1 MSAPAV
7 SISGVLRVAVL
18 ASSPAEQGRLAAL
31 VGQCGHR
38 IVGPGASP
46 DAVLTDGTAAAT
58 LPAAAVAIG
67 AVNEAFA
74 GLLPPDAAAAQV
86 DAALRAVAAGLI
98 VRTPALPPR
107 TFEWLPEEP
116 PILLTPRE
124 IEVLGA
130 LRNGL
135 TNKETARLLG
145 IFAAYRQVPH
155 RSAVPKARRR
165 VSGRSRCQGASSR
178 SSNSKSRVP
187 NRDGSR
193 LLRRAGLL
201 GERRHSTKGQSRTSP
216 QAWPCRRRTPVA
228 MARRRPE

>member
-74 GLLPPDAAAAQV
+74 GLLPPDAAAAQGRCC
-86 DAALRAVAAGLI
+86 AAGRRGGANRAHAGSTASNFRVAARGTADPADTARNRGARRSPQRPDQQGNGAVARDFRRI
-98 VRTPALPPR
+98 PSSSTSKRCS
-107 TFEWLPEEP
+107 ES
-116 PILLTPRE
+116 
-124 IEVLGA
+124 
-130 LRNGL
+130 
-135 TNKETARLLG
+135 
-145 IFAAYRQVPH
+145 
-155 RSAVPKARRR
+155 SA
-165 VSGRSRCQGASSR
+165 
-178 SSNSKSRVP
+178 
-187 NRDGSR
+187 SR
-193 LLRRAGLL
+193 LGPKPLPGCQQQIV
-201 GERRHSTKGQSRTSP
+201 EF
-216 QAWPCRRRTPVA
+216 
-228 MARRRPE
+228 

>member
-107 TFEWLPEEP
+107 TFEWLPDRVGLEMPGQHRWAGDTLIGDRNENVTGVQVCP
-116 PILLTPRE
+116 GRRT
-124 IEVLGA
+124 VLRDTHDHQA
-130 LRNGL
+130 
-135 TNKETARLLG
+135 ARLTGLG
-145 IFAAYRQVPH
+145 
-155 RSAVPKARRR
+155 
-165 VSGRSRCQGASSR
+165 
-178 SSNSKSRVP
+178 
-187 NRDGSR
+187 
-193 LLRRAGLL
+193 L
-201 GERRHSTKGQSRTSP
+201 
-216 QAWPCRRRTPVA
+216 
-228 MARRRPE
+228 